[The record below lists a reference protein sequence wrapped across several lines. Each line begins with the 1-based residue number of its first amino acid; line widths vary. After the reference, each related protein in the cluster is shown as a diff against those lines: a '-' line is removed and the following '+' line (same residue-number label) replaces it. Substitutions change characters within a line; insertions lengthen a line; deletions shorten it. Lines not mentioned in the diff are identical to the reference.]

1 MSIKKYTNIDSI
13 NSNSDNEGK
22 FLQDKDLF
30 ILSKNEIEK
39 IEFGQHKYD
48 VMEVS
53 VYDINNNILP
63 HKSGNNVAY
72 IKKGDIKNYLYSIT
86 NKSGNK
92 ELAINVE
99 KLLNNLGFAN
109 GILKVNINFVK
120 EKVGSENNLT
130 KIWIQEISPS
140 RTEIRILPLKTKD
153 ESINKNTKRQLKNL
167 KSLNKDFIYYKSA
180 LLDSLNSF
188 ENTFLSKIQSNLET
202 KFGKD
207 FLNVLK
213 KDFGLSQFDKFVKKI
228 FEEFKTSVS
237 YYLNNKY
244 YDVTNSNFGKTS
256 EIRFENDEVYDY
268 DLLLNEIQNIL
279 NICILTNIK
288 VLKRRNLEIKEL
300 PKEFQVTEL
309 RKQIKNNI
317 EAFSTF
323 TETKRNVYNPD
334 KIDVVFNSKVNETP
348 ILPPPIA
355 DVIRLDPPANIRVG
369 GGARNIRVG
378 GGESGGSGGRNETQT
393 SDMNDRGRV
402 DQVYGPIPGFMKN
415 NIK

>member
-1 MSIKKYTNIDSI
+1 MSIKKYTNIDLI

-30 ILSKNEIEK
+30 ILSKNEIETTD
-39 IEFGQHKYD
+39 FGQNKYD

-72 IKKGDIKNYLYSIT
+72 IKKGDIQNYLYNIT

-99 KLLNNLGFAN
+99 KLLNNLGFTN

-120 EKVGSENNLT
+120 EKVGSENDLT

-153 ESINKNTKRQLKNL
+153 ESINNKTKRQLKNL

-188 ENTFLSKIQSNLET
+188 ENTFLEKIQSNLET

-213 KDFGLSQFDKFVKKI
+213 KDFGLSQFDKFAKKI
-228 FEEFKTSVS
+228 FEDFKISVS

-244 YDVTNSNFGKTS
+244 YDITNSNFGKPS
-256 EIRFENDEVYDY
+256 EMRFENDEVYEY
-268 DLLLNEIQNIL
+268 DLLLSEIQSIL
-279 NICILTNIK
+279 NNCISTNLK
-288 VLKRRNLEIKEL
+288 VLKRRNIELREL
-300 PKEFQVTEL
+300 PKEFQITEL
-309 RKQIKNNI
+309 RKQIQNNI
-317 EAFSTF
+317 ESFSTF
-323 TETKRNVYNPD
+323 TETKRNVYSPD
-334 KIDVVFNSKVNETP
+334 KINISFNDAIKQTP
-348 ILPPPIA
+348 ILPPP
-355 DVIRLDPPANIRVG
+355 VIEEIKIEPQPVVTKKSPQTGTGG
-369 GGARNIRVG
+369 GGASGANGADWMAGGYRNNSVV
-378 GGESGGSGGRNETQT
+378 
-393 SDMNDRGRV
+393 DR
-402 DQVYGPIPGFMKN
+402 PIKQDVFK
-415 NIK
+415 